1 MKLSLLVL
9 LWTAVALPVASTDNP
24 PMEAPTGFDD
34 LTNGFTNQAQFDA
47 DRAVFDGLKLKADGL
62 GPVYNGQSCGECHQN
77 PTSGGISQVTAL
89 RAGSY
94 ADGIFVEHPGGSLIQ
109 DRAINANFQER
120 VLGGNP
126 VRAFR
131 TSLNTLG
138 DGFVEC
144 IENSTLVAI
153 RDNQPMGMKG
163 MPVPAPVLEA
173 GGALSLGRFG
183 WKDQHASL
191 VSFAA
196 DSFLNEMGITNPL
209 LPTDNTSNG
218 ETVVNGV
225 PVDDGIA
232 DPEDDGE
239 DVKAFT
245 RFMRSTMAPPR
256 DEVLAATIDAQAGSE
271 IFTQVGCAICHVRDI
286 TTAPP
291 GTVINGGAFV
301 VPAALGNKVIHP
313 FSDFLLHWVDTG
325 DYIVQNGDPETRH
338 KMRTAPLWG
347 LRARDR
353 LLHDGESLTI
363 DEAVRRH
370 GGEAMLV
377 VDNYISLSNTKK
389 KQILTFL
396 SSL

>member
-1 MKLSLLVL
+1 
-9 LWTAVALPVASTDNP
+9 
-24 PMEAPTGFDD
+24 
-34 LTNGFTNQAQFDA
+34 
-47 DRAVFDGLKLKADGL
+47 
-62 GPVYNGQSCGECHQN
+62 
-77 PTSGGISQVTAL
+77 
-89 RAGSY
+89 
-94 ADGIFVEHPGGSLIQ
+94 
-109 DRAINANFQER
+109 
-120 VLGGNP
+120 
-126 VRAFR
+126 
-131 TSLNTLG
+131 
-138 DGFVEC
+138 
-144 IENSTLVAI
+144 
-153 RDNQPMGMKG
+153 
-163 MPVPAPVLEA
+163 
-173 GGALSLGRFG
+173 
-183 WKDQHASL
+183 
-191 VSFAA
+191 
-196 DSFLNEMGITNPL
+196 
-209 LPTDNTSNG
+209 
-218 ETVVNGV
+218 
-225 PVDDGIA
+225 
-232 DPEDDGE
+232 
-239 DVKAFT
+239 
-245 RFMRSTMAPPR
+245 MAPPR